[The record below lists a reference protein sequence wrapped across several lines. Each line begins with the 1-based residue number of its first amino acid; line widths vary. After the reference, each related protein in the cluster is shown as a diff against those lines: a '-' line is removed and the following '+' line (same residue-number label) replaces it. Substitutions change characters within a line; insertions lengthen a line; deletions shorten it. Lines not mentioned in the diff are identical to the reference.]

1 MYLCYTLDKRA
12 APTEAARAA
21 ALAANV
27 LGAKCS
33 YDNTQEAIQH
43 FSSAIQFDGT
53 EHIYYANRS
62 NRYQYLKSWKCAV
75 VDARK
80 VSISSK

>member
-21 ALAANV
+21 ALAANG

-62 NRYQYLKSWKCAV
+62 NRYQYLKSWTCAIA
-75 VDARK
+75 DARK
-80 VSISSK
+80 VSIGTR